1 MPLGLL
7 LTHPSTNPSM
17 FETELQHNYI
27 DLKEQLNV
35 TAAVALAN
43 TQRPPTLHVNSVIT
57 PSNQLHTA
65 LIFDSKIVS
74 PCRCALVVYQFVFCF
89 RRNEKCVEKNSGNP
103 EMSSYLPFKH

>member
-43 TQRPPTLHVNSVIT
+43 TQRPPTLHVNSVVI
-57 PSNQLHTA
+57 PFHQLHTA
-65 LIFDSKIVS
+65 LIFDKQNCISLSMCVGCLS
-74 PCRCALVVYQFVFCF
+74 VCF
-89 RRNEKCVEKNSGNP
+89 
-103 EMSSYLPFKH
+103 LF